1 MSTLRANRIQTITGK
16 TILNNT
22 GSILQVVQTV
32 KKDAWGTTSTG
43 GTQWYEIAGFNATI
57 TPSSVSSKILVQGNL
72 HLSTGY
78 WEVQGR
84 LTRNGTSI
92 PGALGDVR
100 GARSVCTFADNTYSG
115 GTSGYN
121 WYNVTFQYLDSPS
134 STSVQTYG
142 IYVNGYSTYSIGVN
156 YNVYTD
162 NNDGDFYGQPISTI
176 TLMEISG

>member
-1 MSTLRANRIQTITGK
+1 MSTLRANQIQTTTGK
-16 TILNNT
+16 PILNIT

-32 KKDAWGTTSTG
+32 KTNTWGTASTG
-43 GTQWYEIAGFNATI
+43 GTQWYEIPGFNAVI
-57 TPSSVSSKILVQGNL
+57 IPSSITSKILVQANL
-72 HLSTGY
+72 HLSTQY

-92 PGALGDVR
+92 PGALGDAR

-134 STSVQTYG
+134 STSAQTYG
-142 IYVNGYSTYSIGVN
+142 IYVNGYSTYSIGLN
-156 YNVYTD
+156 YNVFID
-162 NNDGDFYGQPISTI
+162 NNDGDYYGQPISTI